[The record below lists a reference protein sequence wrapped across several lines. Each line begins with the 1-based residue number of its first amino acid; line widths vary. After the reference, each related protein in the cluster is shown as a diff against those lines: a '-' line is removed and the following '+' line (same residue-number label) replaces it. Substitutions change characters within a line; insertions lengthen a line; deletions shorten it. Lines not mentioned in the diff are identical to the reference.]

1 MKWKKQFLV
10 ETKEIQL
17 QLSENDWLCEKCKT
31 INKFDKTDRRSCYCK
46 QCKEKNN
53 AIAMMIAQQNNEKH
67 VINTHEQLKDY
78 SKQKTNIIEST
89 VVQPQI

>member
-31 INKFDKTDRRSCYCK
+31 INKDFEELRQTCWSCLIILEE
-46 QCKEKNN
+46 KELNKNVLE
-53 AIAMMIAQQNNEKH
+53 AIKVGQ
-67 VINTHEQLKDY
+67 VSY
-78 SKQKTNIIEST
+78 F
-89 VVQPQI
+89 

>member
-46 QCKEKNN
+46 QCKEK
-53 AIAMMIAQQNNEKH
+53 KG
-67 VINTHEQLKDY
+67 
-78 SKQKTNIIEST
+78 
-89 VVQPQI
+89 